1 MSSSQLSVNVSSINV
16 INVKVLIK
24 AKRLPAGVSED
35 DEIEDE
41 DDDQVDEKNKK
52 KKISKKLSDLVNYIH
67 AVHFNGFDDEGKRQK
82 KMLLSG

>member
-1 MSSSQLSVNVSSINV
+1 MFPPSML
-16 INVKVLIK
+16 NVKVLIK

-82 KMLLSG
+82 KCCLVVD

>member
-1 MSSSQLSVNVSSINV
+1 MLNVQ
-16 INVKVLIK
+16 VLIK

-41 DDDQVDEKNKK
+41 DDDHDDEKNKKMK

-67 AVHFNGFDDEGKRQK
+67 AVHFNGFDDKGKSKTNILENRK
-82 KMLLSG
+82 LSCSARS